1 MPVGLNCTVL
11 KTERFKTVN
20 LDEKIVGL
28 EEASEAVTAV
38 LITNLPELLRERH
51 DNERFEKLVW
61 NTAAIEGY

>member
-1 MPVGLNCTVL
+1 MTKQELAKQVKAVL
-11 KTERFKTVN
+11 STDLTGTR
-20 LDEKIVGL
+20 L
-28 EEASEAVTAV
+28 EEASEAVTTA

>member
-1 MPVGLNCTVL
+1 MTKQELAKQVKAVL
-11 KTERFKTVN
+11 STDLTGTR
-20 LDEKIVGL
+20 L

-61 NTAAIEGY
+61 DTAAREGY